1 MYTIDV
7 ILLVVKEAGENG
19 LQGRTLLQ
27 KKIYF
32 LSKLMKVD
40 LGFTAHYYGPY
51 SGLVAGKL
59 TSLVNHGFLKEV
71 TETFETTPPQNRFGE
86 KHRYTYFLT
95 DEAEELWSDIENN
108 PEFSEFSEWKEELDR
123 INAHEIAH
131 DFDRLSIA
139 AKVYYIVDWREEST
153 IEEVKQ
159 VAEEYNWNLDPDDID
174 SVLSF
179 LEELDLVTTDES

>member
-7 ILLVVKEAGENG
+7 ILLAVKEAGESG
-19 LQGRTLLQ
+19 LRGRTLLQ

-71 TETFETTPPQNRFGE
+71 TETFETSLPQNRFGE

-95 DEAEELWSDIENN
+95 DEAEELWSDIEKD
-108 PEFSEFSEWKEELDR
+108 PKFPEWKEKLNR

-153 IEEVKQ
+153 IGKVKQ
-159 VAEEYNWNLDPDDID
+159 VAKEYNWDVEQDDIE